1 MGLKAVTE
9 FLEEKAEY
17 YNNPAFI
24 DDDPI
29 ALPHAFH
36 KPQDIEIIGLFA
48 ALMAWGQRKTILN
61 KGYELIKRMDYEPY
75 QFVKGHGPGDLEVF
89 DDFVHR
95 TLLPEDV
102 KALLGFLQQH
112 YHIHSSLQALFL
124 PHDEFSGPLLE
135 QGLINFHEQLSQY
148 PYLPGRTLKHVATP
162 AKKSAC
168 KRLNMFLRWMVRS
181 DKQGVDFGI
190 WQRIKPAELYCPLDV
205 HVARVARH
213 LGLLQRKQTDWFAVQ
228 ELSRSLSTLDP
239 EDPAKYDFALFGLGI
254 EGFANRSPKNART
267 GYSSL

>member
-1 MGLKAVTE
+1 MRLKAVTE

-29 ALPHAFH
+29 ALPHAFN

-61 KGYELIKRMDYEPY
+61 KGYELIKRLDYEPY
-75 QFVKGHGPGDLEVF
+75 DFVKSHKFGDLAVF

-112 YHIHSSLQALFL
+112 YHENTSLEALFL
-124 PHDEFSGPLLE
+124 PPYESSGPLLE
-135 QGLINFHEQLSQY
+135 DGLINFHKQLSAY
-148 PYLPGRTLKHVATP
+148 PYLPSRTLKHVATP

-190 WQRIKPAELYCPLDV
+190 WHCIKPADLYCPLDV

-228 ELSRSLSTLDP
+228 ELSKSLSNLDP
-239 EDPAKYDFALFGLGI
+239 EDPAKYDFALFGLGV
-254 EGFANRSPKNART
+254 EGFANGSGTKANHA
-267 GYSSL
+267 

>member
-1 MGLKAVTE
+1 MRLKAVSE

-29 ALPHAFH
+29 ALPHAFN

-61 KGYELIKRMDYEPY
+61 KGYALIKRMDYEPY
-75 QFVKGHGPGDLEVF
+75 QFIKGHKPADLAVF

-102 KALLGFLQQH
+102 KALIGFLQQH
-112 YHIHSSLQALFL
+112 YRNNTSLEALFL
-124 PHDEFSGPLLE
+124 PQYESSEPLLAE
-135 QGLINFHEQLSQY
+135 GLINFHEQLSAY
-148 PYLPGRTLKHVATP
+148 PYLPARTLKHVATP
-162 AKKSAC
+162 AKRSAC

-190 WQRIKPAELYCPLDV
+190 WHHIQPADLYCPLDV

-228 ELSRSLSTLDP
+228 ELSKSLSNLDP
-239 EDPAKYDFALFGLGI
+239 DDPAKYDFALFGLGI
-254 EGFANRSPKNART
+254 EGFANGS
-267 GYSSL
+267 G